1 MSSKPKKSAPAK
13 KPSAKPAPAKAKK
26 PAAPAKPAATAK
38 SAAAPAKGAG
48 DGKADLR
55 ARLLGAKKN
64 PAKPIAFSLD
74 EVRAIAKTVS
84 AKEAKEAKTAA
95 AKPAASKKAELL
107 AKAKTAP
114 HHVKAASLSD
124 ILGFNP
130 RRGKSAEEIA
140 EQDVPEKRSEEH
152 TSELQSH

>member
-74 EVRAIAKTVS
+74 EVRAIAKT
-84 AKEAKEAKTAA
+84 
-95 AKPAASKKAELL
+95 
-107 AKAKTAP
+107 
-114 HHVKAASLSD
+114 
-124 ILGFNP
+124 
-130 RRGKSAEEIA
+130 
-140 EQDVPEKRSEEH
+140 RSEEH